1 MHGKPI
7 AEVFPHLKLE
17 GAMQEYLS
25 PARVEHVA
33 IDRKTHR
40 LHVQLASSRWI
51 HKKYIYRLEDEI
63 GRQLFSD
70 TDIHVRIK
78 EQFFLSGQ
86 YTPERFYE
94 DYRSSMLQECRE
106 QDRLLCHVLQT
117 ASVLS
122 TA

>member
-1 MHGKPI
+1 MEEVMHGKPI

-63 GRQLFSD
+63 VRTGVETCILREDVGEVVGFVSD
-70 TDIHVRIK
+70 LRYFH
-78 EQFFLSGQ
+78 GQ
-86 YTPERFYE
+86 E
-94 DYRSSMLQECRE
+94 
-106 QDRLLCHVLQT
+106 V
-117 ASVLS
+117 
-122 TA
+122 